1 MGKLLLINSSISGDN
16 SVSRQLAGELI
27 ERLQAAAGT
36 LELVHRDF
44 SQEPIPHLDG
54 ERFGALFTPVEARS
68 PAQAEA
74 VAFAD
79 TLIDELMTAD
89 TLVITLP
96 MYNFSIPSMLKAWI
110 DHVARAGVTFKY
122 TDTGPIGLLEGKRV
136 YLVSA
141 LGGVHEAGGSDF
153 MRPYIKQVLGFL
165 GIDDVIDI
173 SADGLNMGEAA
184 RSAGLAAARQNIEE
198 LAA

>member
-110 DHVARAGVTFKY
+110 DHVARPGVTFKY
-122 TDTGPIGLLEGKRV
+122 TDTGPVGLLEGKRV

-153 MRPYIKQVLGFL
+153 MRPYIKQILGFL
-165 GIDDVIDI
+165 GIDDVVDI
-173 SADGLNMGEAA
+173 SADGLSMGEAA